1 MAFTRRKSL
10 WGRQLAFSSSGYLIG
25 STEGSTDFTFGYLT
39 RDSTGA
45 ILGPHYERITAA
57 SSSGAVLTG
66 EGVAILSSATAT
78 DRNFTVP
85 APVAGIG
92 LEILSHASAT
102 TILFETTA
110 ATIVFHDSTFLSTG
124 SSALTIATLST
135 DGGNYG
141 ASVMLRGGST
151 LKWHITRK
159 PKSSTAAV

>member
-25 STEGSTDFTFGYLT
+25 STEGSTDFTFGYMA

-45 ILGPHYERITAA
+45 VLGPHYERLTAA
-57 SSSGAVLTG
+57 SSSGATLVS

-78 DRNFTVP
+78 SRSFTVP
-85 APVAGIG
+85 TPVVGIG

-102 TILFETTA
+102 TILFESTA
-110 ATIVFHDSTFLSTG
+110 ATIVFNGSTFLSTG
-124 SSALTIATLST
+124 SSALTIATAST

-141 ASVMLRGGST
+141 ATVCLRGVST
-151 LKWHITRK
+151 TQWHITGV
-159 PKSSTAAV
+159 PKASTAAL

>member
-45 ILGPHYERITAA
+45 VLGPHYERLTAA
-57 SSSGAVLTG
+57 SSSGATLTS

-85 APVAGIG
+85 A
-92 LEILSHASAT
+92 
-102 TILFETTA
+102 TA
-110 ATIVFHDSTFLSTG
+110 ATIVFNGSTFLSTG

-141 ASVMLRGGST
+141 ASVNLRGVST
-151 LKWHITRK
+151 TQWHIVSK